1 MFIREKKYERHR
13 KFEIKRVEK
22 GLPSKCFKVKK
33 LLYWCQT
40 KETLRQ
46 KKKKLGVE
54 NRIKVQTRMIY
65 NYKYGYS

>member
-1 MFIREKKYERHR
+1 MSN
-13 KFEIKRVEK
+13 K
-22 GLPSKCFKVKK
+22 GDFKA
-33 LLYWCQT
+33 
-40 KETLRQ
+40 